1 MEYRII
7 YSNRKTLAIE
17 VDSNANIIV
26 RSPKSLSKRKI
37 EKFLTEKSD
46 WLQKAVEKQ
55 RQRASLIKTYS
66 EEEIKN
72 LRKKAKE
79 IIPERVKIYSEII
92 GVTPKSVKITSAKK
106 RYGSCSAKNNLC
118 FSLYLADFPIDA
130 IDYVVVHEL
139 CHILEHNHSRR
150 FWARVAKYL
159 PDYKQREQIL
169 KNKNYSQS

>member
-1 MEYRII
+1 MEYTII

-37 EKFLTEKSD
+37 EKFLTEKSV

-55 RQRASLIKTYS
+55 RQRANLIKTYS

-92 GVTPKSVKITSAKK
+92 GVTPASVKITNAKK

-118 FSLYLADFPIDA
+118 FSLYLADFPLEA

-139 CHILEHNHSRR
+139 CHILEHNHSKR
-150 FWARVAKYL
+150 FWAKVAKYL